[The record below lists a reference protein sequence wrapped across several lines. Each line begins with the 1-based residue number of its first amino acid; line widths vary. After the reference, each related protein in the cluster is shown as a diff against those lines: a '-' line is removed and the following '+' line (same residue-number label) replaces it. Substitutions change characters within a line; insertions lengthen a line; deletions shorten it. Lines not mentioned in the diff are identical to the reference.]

1 MVGKLVFIRH
11 GQSEWNK
18 SGQFTGW
25 VDVGLTEQGVKEATF
40 GGECLKKEG
49 IQFDVMYTSV
59 LKRAIRTG
67 NIVLQCIGQ
76 EYIPV
81 VKSWRINERMY
92 GGLQGQN
99 KKECVKTHGKE
110 QVLIWRRSFDV
121 PPPEMD
127 VSHEHWPGRERHK
140 YGNVPLKDIP
150 LTECLKDV
158 IERVLP
164 FWFSNIVPDLK
175 AGKNVLVAAHGNSIR
190 AICKYLDNIPEDV
203 IPGLEIPTG
212 IPLVYDLDEN
222 LQPIPSPK
230 ATKPLT
236 GAFLVSK
243 EELEKAQAAVANQIA
258 VEEEVKET

>member
-1 MVGKLVFIRH
+1 
-11 GQSEWNK
+11 
-18 SGQFTGW
+18 
-25 VDVGLTEQGVKEATF
+25 
-40 GGECLKKEG
+40 
-49 IQFDVMYTSV
+49 
-59 LKRAIRTG
+59 
-67 NIVLQCIGQ
+67 
-76 EYIPV
+76 
-81 VKSWRINERMY
+81 
-92 GGLQGQN
+92 
-99 KKECVKTHGKE
+99 VKTHGKE